1 MGKAI
6 KTAGSIPAFVN
17 EEAAAAFFETH
28 DTSRIWEQMEPAKPL
43 KLLPEQVQ
51 AMRERY
57 RQRALAQVL
66 GLNTRQV
73 AQSRSI
79 ARRKAVAVETQLRK
93 WIAEGIRRES
103 RGVRSRNA
111 SERTRAAVR

>member
-6 KTAGSIPAFVN
+6 KTAVSIPTFAE

-28 DTSRIWEQMEPAKPL
+28 DTSRIWEQMKPAKPL
-43 KLLPEQVQ
+43 KLPSEQVQ
-51 AMRERY
+51 AIRERY
-57 RQRALAQVL
+57 QQRALSQLL
-66 GLNTRQV
+66 GLNARQV

-79 ARRKAVAVETQLRK
+79 AQRKAVAVETQLRR

-103 RGVRSRNA
+103 LGIRSRGIKG
-111 SERTRAAVR
+111 RAHAGAH